1 MSEELP
7 VFKVVMLGD
16 GGAGKTAFT
25 LQFVSETFISMYDP
39 TIEDTYHKQLSV
51 DGRRCVVQILDTAG
65 QEEYSG
71 LRRLWIQDSE
81 APSL

>member
-25 LQFVSETFISMYDP
+25 LQVG
-39 TIEDTYHKQLSV
+39 TIVALIVATKSLMLKQL
-51 DGRRCVVQILDTAG
+51 T
-65 QEEYSG
+65 
-71 LRRLWIQDSE
+71 
-81 APSL
+81 P